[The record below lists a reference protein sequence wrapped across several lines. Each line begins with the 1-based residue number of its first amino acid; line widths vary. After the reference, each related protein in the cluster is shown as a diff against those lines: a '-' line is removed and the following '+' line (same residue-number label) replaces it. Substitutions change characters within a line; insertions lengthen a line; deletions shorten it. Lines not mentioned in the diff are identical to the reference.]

1 MKQLK
6 SDKDNRFRLHSKY
19 TVLMV
24 KYNIEKAKNLRLRQE
39 NHRLQK
45 EIDDDSWVRE
55 LARLLGVSVYCVLV
69 ICALIAVVVLGMDKL
84 DKAISGDKN
93 SEKVITDDQQK
104 ITSALNKVK
113 NNVYYG
119 GFKNITR

>member
-6 SDKDNRFRLHSKY
+6 SDKDNSFRLHSKY

-55 LARLLGVSVYCVLV
+55 VARLLGVGVYCALV
-69 ICALIAVVVLGMDKL
+69 IFAVIALGVWGMDKL
-84 DKAISGDKN
+84 LSDDKN
-93 SEKVITDDQQK
+93 SEKVTTDDQQK

-113 NNVYYG
+113 NSTYYYN
-119 GFKNITR
+119 FKNITR